1 MSTSVETV
9 VVVDTNSSSTEN
21 IQNDNNT
28 ITREDNQKKANIIED
43 VLDTEN
49 MVNGEVGNNK
59 EDDVQENDEAN
70 NSEEEI
76 HPNNMT
82 NNELNNIPTSEEI
95 GVNMETPTII
105 VTDINNGNM
114 PVANDN
120 NNGNIPVASEN
131 NNGIIPVASNNN
143 NGNIPVAS
151 DDNNGSIPVTSDK
164 NASQPTNED
173 SSNHNNNDNTS
184 STYERNTSVTSK
196 EEWDY
201 IDNMDN
207 QRVVKKFIKSQEN
220 EIGFLRAE
228 IHTKNELIDSLLKI
242 IKVLMEE
249 QKQPQENYEL
259 HHEPP
264 NTQKQQQQQKQQ
276 QST

>member
-59 EDDVQENDEAN
+59 QDDVQENDEAN

-82 NNELNNIPTSEEI
+82 NDELNNIPTSEEI

-114 PVANDN
+114 PVANAN

-264 NTQKQQQQQKQQ
+264 NTRKQQQQQKQQ